1 MVLRLIESD
10 LHRLIFSTVKKVLK
24 ENQENN
30 EILSN
35 IVQSLNDEI
44 TPDDGTEGTHD
55 KQISLDDL
63 EIILSYEVEDGNVYI
78 YSIEV
83 YGEEG
88 KLGDI
93 EDNGMVANA
102 IISLTGCDQ
111 YPFIKDDP
119 TFRGGGF

>member
-1 MVLRLIESD
+1 MVLRLTESD
-10 LHRLIFSTVKKVLK
+10 LHRLISSTVNKILK

-35 IVQSLNDEI
+35 IVQTLNDEI
-44 TPDDGTEGTHD
+44 TPDDGAEGPHE
-55 KQISLDDL
+55 KQISLEDL
-63 EIILSYEVEDGNVYI
+63 EIILSYEVEEGNVFVS
-78 YSIEV
+78 SIEV

-88 KLGDI
+88 KLGDV

-102 IISLTGCDQ
+102 ITSLTGCDQ
-111 YPFIKDDP
+111 YPLIKDDP